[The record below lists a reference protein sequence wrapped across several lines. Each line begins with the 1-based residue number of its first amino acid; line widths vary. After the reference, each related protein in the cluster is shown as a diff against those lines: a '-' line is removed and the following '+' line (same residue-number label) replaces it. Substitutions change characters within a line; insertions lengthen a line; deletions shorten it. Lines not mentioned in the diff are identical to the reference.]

1 MRTLLLALTI
11 GFAAVPVSAQS
22 VKAGIEAWQKGDAAE
37 AVKIWQPLA
46 EKGDADAA
54 FNLGQAYRLGK
65 GVPLELA
72 QAQRWLEQAARK
84 GHVDA
89 AATLG
94 LLLFQNGNRVSG
106 MRWLK
111 AAAEAGEPRALLM
124 VGTAMYNGDGVPQ
137 DPVTAYAYVSRAA
150 AQGLAPAK
158 ATLADMDQIMP
169 LEQRQKGL
177 ELAKAMAGGKKAAKP
192 TLAERKAAAKPP
204 APPKAKAP
212 APAMT
217 TTPQATAGGK
227 WRIQLGAFS
236 QRSSAEALFGK
247 LSAKLGGRQPYY
259 VPVGKVT
266 RLQVGGFE
274 SRAAASAACARLSP
288 QACFPVEAR

>member
-11 GFAAVPVSAQS
+11 GFAAFPASAQN
-22 VKAGIEAWQKGDAAE
+22 VKAGIEAWQKGDSAG

-65 GVPLELA
+65 GVPLDLA
-72 QAQRWLEQAARK
+72 QAQGWLEKAARK

-111 AAAEAGEPRALLM
+111 GAAEAGEARALLM
-124 VGTAMYNGDGVPQ
+124 VGTAMYNGDEVPR

-150 AQGLAPAK
+150 AQDWRPPRQPWPIWTRSCRLSSARKGWRWLRRWSVARRPR
-158 ATLADMDQIMP
+158 QRRRRP
-169 LEQRQKGL
+169 PPNRFQRQRRQSPRRHL
-177 ELAKAMAGGKKAAKP
+177 PSIAALSNHGG
-192 TLAERKAAAKPP
+192 
-204 APPKAKAP
+204 
-212 APAMT
+212 
-217 TTPQATAGGK
+217 G
-227 WRIQLGAFS
+227 
-236 QRSSAEALFGK
+236 
-247 LSAKLGGRQPYY
+247 
-259 VPVGKVT
+259 
-266 RLQVGGFE
+266 
-274 SRAAASAACARLSP
+274 
-288 QACFPVEAR
+288 